1 MKIKLHMVRRCTQ
14 TAMMV
19 LMAAGAFRFS
29 PAFFLLMFI
38 IALFFGPVF
47 CGWLCPFG
55 FLQELAGQVGKFL
68 RRRLKIR
75 VPKLPYQTRYI
86 RIASALLMLTGMATG
101 VLTLEGGRPDSIL
114 FAAALAFLLMLNLLW
129 PRFFC
134 RTLCPMGALLG
145 LTNLIKIYPL
155 RVQAFCVGCGKC
167 NKVCPMGVQP
177 GKRGDNRDLGC
188 IACME
193 CRAACP
199 VESGLRLQSAGR
211 MSRRHTGTKEAANEL

>member
-1 MKIKLHMVRRCTQ
+1 MKINIHAMRRCTQ
-14 TAMMV
+14 AAMAV
-19 LMAAGAFRFS
+19 LMAAGAFHFS
-29 PAFFLLMFI
+29 PVFFLLMFI

-55 FLQELAGQVGKFL
+55 FLQELIGQAGRFL
-68 RRRLKIR
+68 RRRFGIKI
-75 VPKLPYQTRYI
+75 PDLPYQTRYI

-145 LTNLIKIYPL
+145 LTNLIKIYPV
-155 RVQAFCVGCGKC
+155 RVQAVCVGCGKC

-177 GKRGDNRDLGC
+177 GKRGDNCDIGC

-193 CRAACP
+193 CCAACP
-199 VESGLRLQSAGR
+199 VESGLKLQSGVGAAR
-211 MSRRHTGTKEAANEL
+211 RQSVSEARRHQ